1 MIKLNNKEIKKMN
14 SIHNACLSAALL
26 ASALPAF
33 ADDAVMSQWPSF
45 RNGGS
50 STVADKL
57 PPTWSPSE
65 GIAWQ
70 VETDGYGQSAP
81 IIIDSTV
88 FVTSAIGPLKQ
99 ECAVTAFDL
108 SSGQTLWQERI
119 QAAATGPSNYMNSRG
134 APTPVADETGVY
146 AFFESGDLLAIKPS
160 GEPIWHRNFT
170 KDLGPFQSNHG
181 LGSSLAQSADLL
193 FLNLEHKG
201 PSKLIAVRK
210 SDGYIVWQTDRISG
224 SSWTSPVV
232 TAESVIV
239 SSAGSL
245 TAYDSACGKQ
255 QWTIAGL
262 DGNSVPSPCVV
273 GDRVFTGAR
282 IPEFGSA
289 SDAAKSNLCVRL
301 VHEGQDVNSSA
312 KTAVHTTQTAAA
324 DSKDSLKA
332 EVVWRSGGA
341 VCDYASPVVA
351 DGRVYYLNKVGVLS
365 CLDADTGEQLYRTRL
380 AAECWAT
387 PVVADNGI
395 YFFAKDGT
403 TKVVARGPEFR
414 VLHTNQLW
422 DSKNPPAPESY
433 RESQGSG
440 HGHGGG
446 HSAQHG
452 SKHGS
457 DHGEKT
463 VAAKQD
469 EKPAAGTPTDKA
481 PVAPP
486 RRGPGGMIAAMMRGD
501 VNGDGILQAAEIS
514 ADFRPMLK
522 RVDTNDDGSLD
533 QAELAQMAKSFAER
547 RKNSQAS
554 SRDPIVY
561 GVAAVPGAIIVRTG
575 TRLYC
580 LKDKH
585 SASTTEVSQ

>member
-1 MIKLNNKEIKKMN
+1 MN
-14 SIHNACLSAALL
+14 SIHSFFLSAALL
-26 ASALPAF
+26 ATAVPAC
-33 ADDAVMSQWPSF
+33 ADDGAVSQWPSF
-45 RNGGS
+45 RNGGRS
-50 STVADKL
+50 AVAADL
-57 PPTWSPSE
+57 PSAWSPSE

-81 IIIDSTV
+81 IIVDSTV
-88 FVTSAIGPLKQ
+88 YVTSAIGPMKQ
-99 ECAVTAFDL
+99 ECAVTAL
-108 SSGQTLWQERI
+108 EVSSGKTLWQDRI
-119 QAAATGPSNYMNSRG
+119 PAAATGPSNYMYSRG

-146 AFFESGDLLAIKPS
+146 AFFESGDLLAVKS
-160 GEPIWHRNFT
+160 NGERIWHRNFT

-193 FLNLEHKG
+193 LLNLEHKG
-201 PSKLIAVRK
+201 PSRLIAVRK
-210 SDGYIVWQTDRISG
+210 LDGYIVWQTDRPSG

-245 TAYDSACGKQ
+245 TAYETASGKQ
-255 QWTIAGL
+255 QWTIADL
-262 DGNSVPSPCVV
+262 EGNSVPSPCVV
-273 GDRVFTGAR
+273 GDRIFTGAR

-289 SDAAKSNLCVRL
+289 SDAAKSNLCVRI
-301 VHEGQDVNSSA
+301 VHEGQHVSSSA
-312 KTAVHTTQTAAA
+312 QAGARIQLTSATAPKV
-324 DSKDSLKA
+324 SMKA
-332 EVVWRSGGA
+332 EVVWRSPGA

-395 YFFAKDGT
+395 YFFAKNGT
-403 TKVVARGPEFR
+403 SKQIARGPEFQ
-414 VLHTNQLW
+414 LLQTNQLW
-422 DSKNPPAPESY
+422 DMKNPPAPESY

-440 HGHGGG
+440 HGHGG
-446 HSAQHG
+446 AHG
-452 SKHGS
+452 AKHGEKHGS
-457 DHGEKT
+457 EHGEKM
-463 VAAKQD
+463 
-469 EKPAAGTPTDKA
+469 AGGKPTDKTTG
-481 PVAPP
+481 APP
-486 RRGPGGMIAAMMRGD
+486 QRGPGGMIGAMMKGD
-501 VNGDGILQAAEIS
+501 VNGDGILQAVEIS

-522 RVDTNDDGSLD
+522 RVDTNGDGSLD
-533 QAELAQMAKSFAER
+533 QKELAAMAKSFAER

-561 GVAAVPGAIIVRTG
+561 GVAAVPGAIVVRTG

-580 LKDKH
+580 IADNS
-585 SASTTEVSQ
+585 SAPEMEDSP